1 MATFNRDKYRATPL
15 ATVQSAVSSAKQ
27 YDTYYGNKGDFAPFF
42 KNKDGVTIK
51 RVLPA
56 HNPGESPYV
65 PMMTAMLECRV
76 DDKNDDGVVVGK
88 KIQKKK
94 IFLATLHAGAKFDII
109 EEYIKRVYELAEQFQ
124 DKNER
129 SKFLNPITGYRMG
142 KQWVSGIRPQ
152 LEYVFYAY
160 IEGQIYRDSLK
171 PKQME
176 ALNRESAELCQQNDT
191 AAVDMFSD
199 PSTGF
204 PIQWSRSK
212 DENDKTV
219 EVLKALPLPMKMGW
233 DEYFDKFAVP
243 DKVLEDLEKFPSLKS
258 LYVDSYRKKDF
269 EYALDGLKLFDEKN
283 GYNIFAQEDFLDMVE
298 EFEAFVDARG
308 GSESTPTSQSS
319 VSVKGKKSAKKPV
332 TPAPEPEE
340 EETPAPKKA
349 VRKAA
354 KKPVEPT
361 KEEKLKVINDEFVRQ
376 YGDEYEALTED
387 DFGDEAELNNT
398 YNFAKNHEDL
408 GFDLEHIPGWEGGE
422 AEAEEPEAE
431 EEEEA
436 DPNPPSGVNNDG
448 ANDGAGM
455 SALERIRAMREQ
467 RGKK

>member
-15 ATVQSAVSSAKQ
+15 STVQSAVSSAKQ
-27 YDTYYGNKGDFAPFF
+27 FDTYFGSSRGDFAPFF
-42 KNKDGVTIK
+42 KNKEGVVIK

-65 PMMTAMLECRV
+65 PMMTAMLECSV
-76 DDKNDDGVVVGK
+76 DEKNDDGVVIGK
-88 KIQKKK
+88 KMQKKK

-124 DKNER
+124 DKDER
-129 SKFLNPITGYRMG
+129 GKFLNPITGYRMG

-204 PIQWSRSK
+204 PIQWSRTK

-219 EVLKALPLPMKMGW
+219 EVLKALPLPMKMSW
-233 DEYFDKFAVP
+233 NEYFDKYAVP
-243 DKVLEDLEKFPSLKS
+243 DKVLEDLEKYPSLHS
-258 LYVDSYRKKDF
+258 LYVDSYRKRDF
-269 EYALDGLKLFDEKN
+269 ELALDGLKRFDEKN

-298 EFEAFVDARG
+298 ELEAFVDQKLGDTA
-308 GSESTPTSQSS
+308 STKEAPKTE
-319 VSVKGKKSAKKPV
+319 KPV
-332 TPAPEPEE
+332 TKKPEPVKEE
-340 EETPAPKKA
+340 PAARKVSPKKPA
-349 VRKAA
+349 
-354 KKPVEPT
+354 EPT
-361 KEEKLKVINDEFVRQ
+361 KDEKLKVINEEFVRQ

-387 DFGDEAELNNT
+387 DFGGDDELNET
-398 YNFAKNHEDL
+398 YNLAKNHEDL
-408 GFDLEHIPGWEGGE
+408 GFDLDHVPGWGGVTE
-422 AEAEEPEAE
+422 PEEEPVE
-431 EEEEA
+431 EEEEE
-436 DPNPPSGVNNDG
+436 PETPTPPAVDNSGTNDG
-448 ANDGAGM
+448 DGM
-455 SALERIRAMREQ
+455 SALERIRRMREQ